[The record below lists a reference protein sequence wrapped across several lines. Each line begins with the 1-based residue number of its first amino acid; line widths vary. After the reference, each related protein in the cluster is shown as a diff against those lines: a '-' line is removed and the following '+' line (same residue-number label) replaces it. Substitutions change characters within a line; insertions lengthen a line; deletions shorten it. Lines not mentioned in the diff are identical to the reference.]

1 MGTVVGIDEVG
12 RGALAGPVV
21 AAAVAQPEVVPGW
34 WGELCDSKKIDPK
47 GPKLA
52 RLASLISALP
62 HGIGQASASEVDELG
77 IHRAVGLAMERAL
90 QQLTWDERPRQP
102 FQIMVDGNSNFGH
115 ESWKTYV
122 RGDVIY
128 STIAAASIIAKWVLD
143 RLMRIEI
150 HGRFPEYRFDSH
162 FGYGTRKHMAALR
175 KHGPCEEHRRTF
187 RGVM

>member
-1 MGTVVGIDEVG
+1 M
-12 RGALAGPVV
+12 
-21 AAAVAQPEVVPGW
+21 AAAVAHPDVIPGW
-34 WGELCDSKKIDPK
+34 WGELCDSKKLDPK

-90 QQLTWDERPRQP
+90 QQLAWDERPRPP
-102 FQIMVDGNSNFGH
+102 FQVMVDGNSDFGH
-115 ESWKTYV
+115 EDWKPYV

-143 RLMRIEI
+143 RLMRIEL
-150 HGRFPEYRFDSH
+150 HSAYPCYDWYNNM
-162 FGYGTRKHMAALR
+162 GYGTKKHREAIKA
-175 KHGPCEEHRRTF
+175 HGLSPEHRSTWG
-187 RGVM
+187 GVRKLVKDSS